1 MKIAFVYSE
10 NHIEYNQ
17 FVQKILEILERKTN
31 ENIEYNQIISKVTRK
46 KYDLYIVISND
57 MEDFEFNL
65 SKIKDKPLLITRNLK
80 SAFIEKVI
88 DSVIDIVY
96 LDGKIDVISNRIID
110 VANKAKCLKQ

>member
-10 NHIEYNQ
+10 NNIEYNQ
-17 FVQKILEILERKTN
+17 FIQKIVEVLERKTN

-57 MEDFEFNL
+57 IEDFEFNL
-65 SKIKDKPLLITRNLK
+65 SKIKDKPLLITRKLR

-88 DSVIDIVY
+88 GCVKDIVY

-110 VANKAKCLKQ
+110 IANKAKCLNQ